1 MRADVAE
8 ADRRFEV
15 RMAARGWRRAG
26 VIDEVARLAIDAA
39 YADERVRVGRVFRIL
54 YFVFTIVAL
63 EGAFGLIALSLGA
76 FSHYGPFALVVGLAC
91 LALAEY
97 QIGVLKRAQG
107 GIEAATSLVGLGH
120 VMVGIALLNQS
131 LRPGDALLFLL
142 CALICAAA
150 SWRWGYWPYAVLSG
164 IFLVA
169 LLSQFAY
176 ARLLWIL
183 VASLLL
189 PVLTAGS
196 ESARLPPSHRRSCA
210 ALLAFALVVF
220 YVAVNFYSLD
230 NEVIELITS
239 KQHAIDQSS
248 AFHYISLALTGVL
261 PLVVFAW
268 GLRSRRRLFLD
279 AGALMAVASLATLF
293 FYARRAPL
301 WIVFSAGGLALI
313 AVAVLIRR
321 RLDSASGRER
331 RGFTAQMLFESP
343 EKRSALEL
351 AGTVVTLTPQAAPP
365 EEEGFRGGGGQFGG
379 GGGSGTFQ

>member
-1 MRADVAE
+1 MRADAAE

-15 RMAARGWRRAG
+15 RRAARGWRRAG
-26 VIDEVARLAIDAA
+26 AIDEVARLAIDAA
-39 YADERVRVGRVFRIL
+39 YADDRVRVGRVFRIL
-54 YFVFTIVAL
+54 YLVFAIIAL
-63 EGAFGLIALSLGA
+63 EGALGLIALSLGA
-76 FSHYGPFALVVGLAC
+76 FSHYGPFTLVLGLAC
-91 LALAEY
+91 LALADY
-97 QIGVLKRAQG
+97 QIGALKRAQG
-107 GIEAATSLVGLGH
+107 GIEAATSLVGLGR

-142 CALICAAA
+142 CALISAAA

-169 LLSQFAY
+169 FLSQFAY
-176 ARLLWIL
+176 ARLLWIM
-183 VASLLL
+183 VSSLLL

-210 ALLAFALVVF
+210 ALLAFVLVVF

-230 NEVIELITS
+230 NEVIELITA
-239 KQHAIDQSS
+239 KQHAIESV
-248 AFHYISLALTGVL
+248 FRYISLALTGVL

-268 GLRSRRRLFLD
+268 GLQSRRRLFLH

-313 AVAVLIRR
+313 AAAVLIRR
-321 RLDSASGRER
+321 RLDSAQGRER
-331 RGFTAQMLFESP
+331 RGFTAQVLFESP

-379 GGGSGTFQ
+379 GGASGTFE

>member
-1 MRADVAE
+1 MRADAAE

-15 RMAARGWRRAG
+15 RRAARGWRRAG
-26 VIDEVARLAIDAA
+26 AIDEVARRAIDAA
-39 YADERVRVGRVFRIL
+39 YADDRVRVGRVFRIL
-54 YFVFTIVAL
+54 YLVFAIIAL
-63 EGAFGLIALSLGA
+63 EGALGLIALSLGA
-76 FSHYGPFALVVGLAC
+76 FSHYGPFTLVLGLAC
-91 LALAEY
+91 LALADY
-97 QIGVLKRAQG
+97 QIGALKRAQG
-107 GIEAATSLVGLGH
+107 GIEAATSLVGLGR

-142 CALICAAA
+142 CALISAAA

-169 LLSQFAY
+169 FLSQFAY
-176 ARLLWIL
+176 ARLLWIM
-183 VASLLL
+183 VSSLLL

-210 ALLAFALVVF
+210 ALLAFVLVVF

-230 NEVIELITS
+230 NEVIELITA
-239 KQHAIDQSS
+239 KQHAIESV
-248 AFHYISLALTGVL
+248 FRYISLALTGVL

-268 GLRSRRRLFLD
+268 GLQSRRRLFLH

-313 AVAVLIRR
+313 AAAVLIRR
-321 RLDSASGRER
+321 RLDSAQGRER
-331 RGFTAQMLFESP
+331 RGFTAQVLFESP

-379 GGGSGTFQ
+379 GGASGTFE